1 MADKQVKVK
10 LVADVQ
16 NYLSGMREAQKATR
30 ETAQASENAAER
42 AEMWGNAASMVGG
55 QLMVVGTAA
64 TAGVGLAVNAY
75 AKFDEA
81 MSSVQAATHASAQD
95 MELLTAAAREA
106 GAGTAFSATEA
117 AAGIEELAKAGVSTA
132 DILAGGL
139 DGALALAAAGS
150 VDVGFA
156 AETAASAMTQFK
168 LSGNDVTHVADLLA
182 AGAGK
187 AQGGVRELGDAL
199 KQSGLVAS
207 QMGLSIEET
216 VGGLSAFASAGL
228 MGSDAGTSF
237 KTMLQRLANPSKEA
251 AAQMESLGINA
262 WDAQGNFVG
271 LAEFSGQLQ
280 ASMKNL
286 SPEARNAAMSVMF
299 GSDAV
304 RAANVLYDQGAD
316 GINEWIAAV
325 DDSGYA
331 AETAALM
338 QDNLRGDLEKL
349 GGAWDDLLISMGEK
363 ADAPLRGLV
372 QTLTNLVDGF
382 AELPGPVKGV
392 IMALGGLTGAAA
404 LGVGAFMMIVPKI
417 AETRAAI
424 ETLGLTMAPAKAAW
438 SNFLVAMSNP
448 ATLLATAGAL
458 AVVATGL
465 VLLQQQSEKAR
476 RQQVELEG
484 AVKNTKSGVDNLTL
498 AFKNASDNS
507 VIPAVN
513 EAEYSRTM
521 EALGNLKGL
530 MDRLVE
536 QDKSF
541 NLGVEIDLDN
551 NWASATQAIRDYGS
565 ELAKLTET
573 DLSNVQTQ
581 LRDIQEAYE
590 LTGEEMWQFIEESPE
605 LEAALQKQALA
616 AGVAVGDLST
626 HEEQL
631 KLVEFAT
638 REAADGTKQ
647 LTESQQKQADAAAAA
662 AEANDE
668 LADSIRLLDDL
679 MGGLVGAENQY
690 YESLDEV
697 IKSAEEHGATLD
709 VTTEAGRANREALRD
724 LAGATTDL
732 AAQMTEAGSSTD
744 EVAARMREG
753 RAAFIEAAESMG
765 LTKQEAEDLA
775 DKYGLIPSKVSTEFS
790 VDTEDATTD
799 ILTWHRDHDGM
810 YVQATLGADVEPAE
824 DEVAVWKL
832 QADGTFAVATMDAE
846 AAMADET
853 VIAWEQRADG
863 TWAVASMGA
872 DAGAAYT
879 STNQWVQ
886 QANGTWAMAN
896 VDADTTAA
904 NNAINGLNGKTIT
917 VDAVINA
924 ISTSA
929 ASIFAANADGG
940 LYAYANGGFGAR
952 NGIYAGGPPIYKF
965 AEPETGWE
973 AFVSGKRGME
983 RQNLLILREAEERLM
998 RQIGQARAFASGGT
1012 VVHTTRATGS
1022 MGPAVQPVS
1031 YSPQIEVNGSPYS
1044 PAEIGRFVAD
1054 ELERRGT
1061 RIVGAMFG
1069 GQS

>member
-1 MADKQVKVK
+1 MADKQVKVR

-16 NYLSGMREAQKATR
+16 SYLAGMKEAQRATL
-30 ETAQASENAAER
+30 ETAQASEGAAQL
-42 AEMWGNAASMVGG
+42 AQQWGAAASMVGG
-55 QLMVVGTAA
+55 QLMVVGAAA

-95 MELLTAAAREA
+95 MELLTAAARDA

-168 LSGNDVTHVADLLA
+168 LSGGEVTHIADLLA

-304 RAANVLYDQGAD
+304 RAANALYDQGAD

-349 GGAWDDLLISMGEK
+349 GGAWDELLISMGQA
-363 ADAPLRGLV
+363 ADGPMRFLV
-372 QTLTNLVDGF
+372 QSLTNLVDLFNG
-382 AELPGPVKGV
+382 LPDPVKAGV
-392 IMALGGLTGAAA
+392 AAIGGVAGGLTLAAGAALVLIPRIA
-404 LGVGAFMMIVPKI
+404 ATVDGLKTLGITGDGVKDKLKGAFSLRTAGTV
-417 AETRAAI
+417 AAI
-424 ETLGLTMAPAKAAW
+424 TAVSAAISFALQKTEDMKASAEEIQKILNETGD
-438 SNFLVAMSNP
+438 
-448 ATLLATAGAL
+448 AGEA
-458 AVVATGL
+458 
-465 VLLQQQSEKAR
+465 LQQRLGKFQSGGGHEFFESL
-476 RQQVELEG
+476 QG
-484 AVKNTKSGVDNLTL
+484 
-498 AFKNASDNS
+498 
-507 VIPAVN
+507 
-513 EAEYSRTM
+513 
-521 EALGNLKGL
+521 
-530 MDRLVE
+530 
-536 QDKSF
+536 
-541 NLGVEIDLDN
+541 DLDN
-551 NWASATQAIRDYGS
+551 LEGTLARLNTGNFFEWATTSPRMWGIGDALQDVGK
-565 ELAKLTET
+565 ELASIADSDLPKAQSAFRRFAEENELSAQAQYHLLETMDEYKFKL
-573 DLSNVQTQ
+573 
-581 LRDIQEAYE
+581 QE
-590 LTGEEMWQFIEESPE
+590 
-605 LEAALQKQALA
+605 LA
-616 AGVAVGDLST
+616 AEQGVNLDGMS
-626 HEEQL
+626 EQERQAW
-631 KLVEFAT
+631 LVKAAMGN
-638 REAADGTKQ
+638 AADGTSQ

-662 AEANDE
+662 AEANEE

-697 IKSAEEHGATLD
+697 IKSVEEHGATLD

-744 EVAARMREG
+744 EVAAKMREG

-832 QADGTFAVATMDAE
+832 QADGTFAVATMDAD